1 MYLYYILSREW
12 PQLKKAFMDFWG
24 VNFDAP
30 VKPVLTRW
38 KYFFFATIQ
47 QTPRWGYLKAM
58 CLIKTCWLDSDSE
71 GMHVPPAQPI
81 ATIGGF
87 HIHHSSR
94 AGEEGAE
101 DCTLAANTRD
111 CIPAA
116 DAEGNALAPNAEGC
130 TPTDTEGCTPAAAT
144 EGNAAG
150 ASAEDN
156 ALAPNTEDCTPAPNT
171 KGCTPAAGTEGC
183 TPAANAEDCTPAAN
197 AEDCT
202 PAADAEGNALA
213 AGTEDC
219 TLRVEGS
226 VAGACAEGSAPMAN
240 VAGGS
245 ADMQPLVK
253 KQKIKKQSVDRKP
266 LKMEYKFVLSEVC
279 EQTIKHLKQA
289 AG

>member
-1 MYLYYILSREW
+1 MRCSSSAAIT
-12 PQLKKAFMDFWG
+12 
-24 VNFDAP
+24 
-30 VKPVLTRW
+30 LT
-38 KYFFFATIQ
+38 
-47 QTPRWGYLKAM
+47 
-58 CLIKTCWLDSDSE
+58 DE
-71 GMHVPPAQPI
+71 V
-81 ATIGGF
+81 
-87 HIHHSSR
+87 
-94 AGEEGAE
+94 EE
-101 DCTLAANTRD
+101 
-111 CIPAA
+111 
-116 DAEGNALAPNAEGC
+116 
-130 TPTDTEGCTPAAAT
+130 DT
-144 EGNAAG
+144 
-150 ASAEDN
+150 

-279 EQTIKHLKQA
+279 EQTIKHLQQA
-289 AG
+289 AGVASDEDSLVEHELDLSNDAEIVAEQDGGAACTEMADAGHDIEVSSAGGEVISACSAAPDKPSKAAPSIVHLDPPKNLAKAGYVAYRWRAGMSSL